1 MSKVKTKS
9 VFVHVIDYYTK
20 TKLVKTINIAELQ
33 KDQVAYYWKLQLEF
47 LGNADNNYVELDNYI
62 AVTKCVRD
70 YDYQVHRIVETF
82 QLDFNQ

>member
-9 VFVHVIDYYTK
+9 VFVHSIEYYKK
-20 TKLVKTINIAELQ
+20 TKLVKTDILCELQ
-33 KDQVAYYWKLQLEF
+33 KDQLANYWKLQLEF

-82 QLDFNQ
+82 QLDNN